1 METNRGVTG
10 GRVVLETSRGVAL
23 ETSRGVALET
33 SRGVVGGQV
42 ALEAVA
48 ILLLEIDVA
57 VSALRTG
64 ETKLQCCLLE
74 AIAFISV
81 FFS

>member
-1 METNRGVTG
+1 MALETDVRGVAG
-10 GRVVLETSRGVAL
+10 GRVVLETSRGV
-23 ETSRGVALET
+23 
-33 SRGVVGGQV
+33 VGGRV

-57 VSALRTG
+57 VAALRTG
-64 ETKLQCCLLE
+64 ETELQCCLLE

-81 FFS
+81 FFLLELL